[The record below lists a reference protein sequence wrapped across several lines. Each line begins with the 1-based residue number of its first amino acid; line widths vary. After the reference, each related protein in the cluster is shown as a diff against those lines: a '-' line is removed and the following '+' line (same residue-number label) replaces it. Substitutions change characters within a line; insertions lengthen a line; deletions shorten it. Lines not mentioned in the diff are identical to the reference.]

1 MSKCKVFKHGEYVLA
16 LMGLLLGEI
25 PKHLKYG
32 WCVTLIVMWSERYF
46 GPASPNPWPD
56 CSGKR
61 LRAPEGFLPG
71 EHPKQPKFVI
81 GKASYFAIQ
90 NFICQEKT
98 TLVKT
103 SQATPANSAS
113 INLYVCYWCPH
124 CWARGL
130 KFNLTN

>member
-1 MSKCKVFKHGEYVLA
+1 
-16 LMGLLLGEI
+16 MGLLLGEV

-56 CSGKR
+56 CIGKR

-113 INLYVCYWCPH
+113 INY

>member
-81 GKASYFAIQ
+81 LCHPKFYMSR
-90 NFICQEKT
+90 KD
-98 TLVKT
+98 
-103 SQATPANSAS
+103 NSSKDISGNA
-113 INLYVCYWCPH
+113 
-124 CWARGL
+124 G
-130 KFNLTN
+130 